1 MEKTSFLIGMTLC
14 LSLTLSACGAE
25 PSAAES
31 ATPNTFGTAVSTE
44 ELVTPETVEEPV
56 EDIEMDSTAPDSA
69 FYETTEVADTAPETV
84 EYPSTEEILADINA
98 GTYTLYWLADAP
110 DISGTI
116 DIQTVEQ
123 PDMDSFWAKLSPL
136 VGDSYS
142 TGGDKLKT
150 SLQLIPND
158 SSGQIDDLLAAV
170 EQVTGL
176 SYVQVETP
184 DGYVSG
190 YVPQL
195 NGVNLDAV
203 GYPTYIDGGYF
214 SGTYIGV
221 TDNGQITIV
230 NPLILTDET
239 ETVNISDLVTA
250 ETVETVCRAYY
261 EANEVTVFTDMTL
274 EYYYADGKLQP
285 AWVCDFT
292 FYRDENGLQ
301 DSAMVDAQTGEL
313 IRK

>member
-1 MEKTSFLIGMTLC
+1 
-14 LSLTLSACGAE
+14 
-25 PSAAES
+25 
-31 ATPNTFGTAVSTE
+31 
-44 ELVTPETVEEPV
+44 
-56 EDIEMDSTAPDSA
+56 
-69 FYETTEVADTAPETV
+69 
-84 EYPSTEEILADINA
+84 
-98 GTYTLYWLADAP
+98 
-110 DISGTI
+110 
-116 DIQTVEQ
+116 VEQ

-176 SYVQVETP
+176 SYVQVETL
-184 DGYVSG
+184 DGFVSG

-195 NGVNLDAV
+195 NGVSLDAV

-214 SGTYIGV
+214 AGTYIGV
-221 TDNGQITIV
+221 TDNGRITIV

-274 EYYYADGKLQP
+274 EYYYTDGKLQP